1 MLHSS
6 HKYFRVQPPHSKTFG
21 RQRSTLSVF
30 KLLSQL
36 IFLVTF
42 DYSSYS
48 FFLIFKYFIMIC
60 FSTKKWKH
68 NLYFYIIKTN
78 ILNIINDQTQFKK
91 STTTTI

>member
-36 IFLVTF
+36 IFLVMF
-42 DYSSYS
+42 DYSSYL
-48 FFLIFKYFIMIC
+48 FF
-60 FSTKKWKH
+60 
-68 NLYFYIIKTN
+68 
-78 ILNIINDQTQFKK
+78 
-91 STTTTI
+91 